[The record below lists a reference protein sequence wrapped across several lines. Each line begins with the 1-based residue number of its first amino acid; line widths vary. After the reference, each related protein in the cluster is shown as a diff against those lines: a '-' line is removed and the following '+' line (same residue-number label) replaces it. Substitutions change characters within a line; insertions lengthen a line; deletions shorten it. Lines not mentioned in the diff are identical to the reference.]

1 MAMSRGNLTLALL
14 LLFLGLLGWY
24 LIYTE
29 QIVRTFREDTATMT
43 RMFAEVQRGFLEPDV
58 PLLDEGIPG
67 ARRTDE
73 VLWRLQEIILES
85 GVPLILTGPGDTI
98 QAAANLPFSA
108 DLSTAEGQERAREY
122 AQELAARNPP
132 VGDPALFLIH
142 YGDPPELQRL
152 RWTPWFQVVGL
163 LLTVVGGFFLVR
175 FQRRADEER
184 AWASM
189 ARELAHQLGTPISSL
204 KGWLEVLRI
213 APGERPGGMVEG
225 EIAEEIG
232 EDVERLERVSRR
244 FELIGRK
251 TEFGPL
257 RMDDVVGSVERYLN
271 SRIPRLGPD
280 MRLEV
285 EVDRDLPEARG
296 NEVLLV
302 WALENVVKNALD
314 ALAGR
319 GGVIT
324 VRVFHRE
331 PDWVTLQV
339 HDTGAGVDPEI
350 RSRLFEPGVSSK
362 SGGWGVGLSLA
373 RRIVEQIHGGTIEL
387 LRTGETGTVFQIRLP
402 IADPGEDPGKS
413 EGDRSRATS
422 EAPGP

>member
-24 LIYTE
+24 LVYTE
-29 QIVRTFREDTATMT
+29 QIVHTFREDTATMT

-58 PLLDEGIPG
+58 PLLDEDVTGS
-67 ARRTDE
+67 RRTDE

-85 GVPLILTGPGDTI
+85 GVPLILSGPGDTI
-98 QAAANLPFSA
+98 QAVANLPFSA
-108 DLSTAEGQERAREY
+108 DLDTSEGQERAREY
-122 AQELAARNPP
+122 ARELATRNPP
-132 VGDPALFLIH
+132 VGDPDLFLIH

-213 APGERPGGMVEG
+213 APAERPGGMVEG

-244 FELIGRK
+244 FELIGRQ

-257 RMDDVVGSVERYLN
+257 RLHDVVGSVERYLN
-271 SRIPRLGPD
+271 TRIPRLGPG

-285 EVDRDLPEARG
+285 EVAPSVRREVPGVPVQVPPGYKAEPATVTFGVAGADARLRGLGAEYYRAAVALPPQVESDSLYA
-296 NEVLLV
+296 VQATVPPLV
-302 WALENVVKNALD
+302 EILSVSPE
-314 ALAGR
+314 
-319 GGVIT
+319 
-324 VRVFHRE
+324 RVF
-331 PDWVTLQV
+331 
-339 HDTGAGVDPEI
+339 I
-350 RSRLFEPGVSSK
+350 RK
-362 SGGWGVGLSLA
+362 
-373 RRIVEQIHGGTIEL
+373 
-387 LRTGETGTVFQIRLP
+387 
-402 IADPGEDPGKS
+402 K
-413 EGDRSRATS
+413 
-422 EAPGP
+422 